1 MSDFQIV
8 NGRFVRAANGD
19 FVVLTGREATKQR
32 VRFRLMTMRGEWF
45 LDTTLGPDYQRNFLA
60 QEFQPAIASRD
71 ARAQIAQVPGVRSV
85 KEVIVTKNSDQTISM
100 VAKYVDEFGP
110 QEVTV

>member
-8 NGRFVRAANGD
+8 DGRFVRAANGD
-19 FVVLTGREATKQR
+19 FAVLTGREATKQR

-71 ARAQIAQVPGVRSV
+71 GRTQIAQVPGVRVV
-85 KEVIVTKNSDQTISM
+85 KDVIVKRNTDQTVSM
-100 VAKYVDEFGP
+100 TAQYVDEFGP
-110 QEVTV
+110 TEVTV